1 MYIRYAFIKL
11 YIYIYDNIRY
21 TYINIYISNIFAVK
35 KKKKKK
41 DHEGK
46 KKKPSLLSY
55 NLKAPLIFR
64 MFIFLFHDEVVFL

>member
-41 DHEGK
+41 TMRGK
-46 KKKPSLLSY
+46 KKNLLCY
-55 NLKAPLIFR
+55 PTT
-64 MFIFLFHDEVVFL
+64 